1 MRCLIIS
8 SEKNEA
14 PHYFFRKNEAHHYF
28 FKKNE
33 MPHVFQGTGRS
44 DIQLFHPVIQIQKWI
59 A

>member
-1 MRCLIIS
+1 MKHLIIS

-14 PHYFFRKNEAHHYF
+14 PHYFFRKKWGTSLF
-28 FKKNE
+28 LKKNE

>member
-1 MRCLIIS
+1 MKHLIIS

-14 PHYFFRKNEAHHYF
+14 PHYFL
-28 FKKNE
+28 KKNE